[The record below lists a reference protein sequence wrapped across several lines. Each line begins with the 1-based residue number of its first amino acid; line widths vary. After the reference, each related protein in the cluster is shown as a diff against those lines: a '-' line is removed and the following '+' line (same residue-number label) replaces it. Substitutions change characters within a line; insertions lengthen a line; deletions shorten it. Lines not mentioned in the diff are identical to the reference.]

1 MVARE
6 LAGLLQARGKIDAI
20 GTLVPSGPYRMNVPH
35 QAAAALLAASLTV
48 PAIGADA
55 PAPASAASAAA
66 SAATTPTAARCVAPT
81 ADKAANRAC
90 ALLLAHAADLDR
102 AANRNDAALAAL
114 ARADQFHPEDLR
126 FATARAGLSLKLA
139 NQLTPAGIDAAA
151 KAAPGDVGLAMMHAE
166 LASAKKDHVTALA
179 DIDRVI
185 AARPGAAQAWEM
197 RASINVARPDFAA
210 ARVDV
215 EHALLIDPKSPLVLR
230 LRGVLRNNAGD
241 HAGALAD
248 YEAARAIAPRPDDPF
263 VIGST
268 QFLLRQYG
276 DAAASLARRPP
287 AAPEGLY
294 WRIWRY
300 LALARLN
307 GMERAGGA
315 LGPGTPPG
323 PGLPWPAPVIDFLR
337 GSISDTTLLADA
349 KRSQDA
355 RDQSQVC
362 EAHFYLGED
371 AVLRQRP
378 DAVEQFRTAA
388 RECPVN
394 FHEYEGATAE
404 LRAMG
409 LPLAAPGPTVAA
421 AQAAASAATPA
432 SAASAVR

>member
-1 MVARE
+1 
-6 LAGLLQARGKIDAI
+6 
-20 GTLVPSGPYRMNVPH
+20 MNVPLR
-35 QAAAALLAASLTV
+35 ATAALLAAALTL
-48 PAIGADA
+48 PALGADA
-55 PAPASAASAAA
+55 PAPAASAAA
-66 SAATTPTAARCVAPT
+66 STPAPPRCAAPT

-90 ALLLAHAADLDR
+90 ALALAKAADADR
-102 AANRNDAALAAL
+102 AANRNDAALDAL
-114 ARADQFHPEDLR
+114 ARADQFQPEDLR
-126 FATARAGLSLKLA
+126 FVTAHAGLRLKLA
-139 NQLTPAGIDAAA
+139 NQLTPAGIEAAA

-166 LASAKKDHVTALA
+166 LASAKKEHAAALA

-185 AARPGAAQAWEM
+185 AARPGSAQAWEM
-197 RASINVARPDFAA
+197 RASIDVARPDFPA
-210 ARVDV
+210 ARADV
-215 EHALLIDPKSPLVLR
+215 EHALALDPKSPVVLR

-248 YEAARAIAPRPDDPF
+248 YEAAHALAPRPDDPF

-268 QFLLRQYG
+268 QFLMRQFG

-287 AAPEGLY
+287 PAPDGLY

-300 LALARLN
+300 LALARLT

-337 GSISDTTLLADA
+337 GSISEGALLADA

-355 RDQSQVC
+355 RDLSQVC
-362 EAHFYLGED
+362 EAHFYLAED

-394 FHEYEGATAE
+394 FHEYEGAAAE

-409 LPLAAPGPTVAA
+409 LSLVQPGPTVDAARAA
-421 AQAAASAATPA
+421 AAAAAASAA
-432 SAASAVR
+432 SAASSAR

>member
-1 MVARE
+1 
-6 LAGLLQARGKIDAI
+6 
-20 GTLVPSGPYRMNVPH
+20 MNVPLR
-35 QAAAALLAASLTV
+35 ATAALLAASLTL
-48 PAIGADA
+48 PALGADA
-55 PAPASAASAAA
+55 AAPPASPAS
-66 SAATTPTAARCVAPT
+66 TPAAARCAAPT

-90 ALLLAHAADLDR
+90 ALALAKAADADR

-114 ARADQFHPEDLR
+114 ARADQFLPEDLR
-126 FATARAGLSLKLA
+126 FVTARAGLKLKLA
-139 NQLTPAGIDAAA
+139 NQLTPAGIEAAA
-151 KAAPGDVGLAMMHAE
+151 KAAPDDVGLAMMHAE
-166 LASAKKDHVTALA
+166 LASAKKDPEAALA

-185 AARPGAAQAWEM
+185 AARPGSPQAWEM

-210 ARVDV
+210 ARTDV
-215 EHALLIDPKSPLVLR
+215 EHALALDPKSPVVLR

-248 YEAARAIAPRPDDPF
+248 YEAAHALAPRPDDPF

-268 QFLLRQYG
+268 QFLMRQFG

-287 AAPEGLY
+287 PAPDGLY

-307 GMERAGGA
+307 GVERAGGA

-323 PGLPWPAPVIDFLR
+323 PGLPWPAPVIDFMR
-337 GSISDTTLLADA
+337 GSIDAATLLADA

-355 RDQSQVC
+355 RDLSQVC

-371 AVLRQRP
+371 ALLGQRA
-378 DAVEQFRTAA
+378 DAVEQFRAA
-388 RECPVN
+388 AKECPVN

-409 LPLAAPGPTVAA
+409 VPLVAPGPTVAA
-421 AQAAASAATPA
+421 VQAAASAASQP
-432 SAASAVR
+432 R